1 MFGLN
6 RKALA
11 RGDVSLRDAGWKLA
25 NVGVHIRLTNE
36 VSVLMGTLLE
46 DANISDEEAGA
57 RLQNCID
64 LQEGIDACLVKNLA
78 PFSFQVPDKGQIRVG
93 ALLALRCRNSVLISG
108 TFDFPK
114 AQADI
119 QAAMCAKR

>member
-1 MFGLN
+1 MFGLK

-11 RGDVSLRDAGWKLA
+11 SGEVSLRDAGWKLA
-25 NVGVHIRLTNE
+25 SVGVHIRLTNE
-36 VSVLMGTLLE
+36 VSELMGTLLD
-46 DANISDEEAGA
+46 DARITDEEAGV

-64 LQEGIDACLVKNLA
+64 LQEGIDSCLMKNLA

-93 ALLALRCRNSVLISG
+93 ALLALRCRNSVLVSG

-114 AQADI
+114 AQEDLR
-119 QAAMCAKR
+119 AAMCAKR

>member
-11 RGDVSLRDAGWKLA
+11 RGEVSLRDAGWKLSS
-25 NVGVHIRLTNE
+25 VGVHVRLTSE
-36 VSVLMGTLLE
+36 VSELMGTLLE
-46 DANISDEEAGA
+46 DANISDDEAAA

-93 ALLALRCRNSVLISG
+93 ALLALRCRNSVLMSG

-119 QAAMCAKR
+119 RAAMCAKR